1 MGLIPSLTQPVLGAD
16 GRLALK
22 QGAHPP
28 VFLPLSDP
36 EIPLTSIRSL
46 LVMDRCWSV
55 LTALVCVESA
65 HKGVCICVCVYA
77 CVCMFSVPVD
87 SSGVLTLF
95 NSVVYL
101 MKTDERCNLYRAVAS
116 AVTYNTFFS
125 KNPSAQ

>member
-1 MGLIPSLTQPVLGAD
+1 M
-16 GRLALK
+16 
-22 QGAHPP
+22 
-28 VFLPLSDP
+28 
-36 EIPLTSIRSL
+36 
-46 LVMDRCWSV
+46 
-55 LTALVCVESA
+55 
-65 HKGVCICVCVYA
+65 CVYA

-95 NSVVYL
+95 NSVAYL